1 MRKEAG
7 AERTYAGETIGELDQ
22 QSGYVT
28 EKSGNGKAVWVIA
41 IARPDLG
48 GGARGPKS
56 FGWGSAKKGQERQRN
71 PTGCVESIT

>member
-7 AERTYAGETIGELDQ
+7 AERTYAGETIGEIDQ

-41 IARPDLG
+41 IARPDLEAG
-48 GGARGPKS
+48 PEAPNHLVGDPQKRAR
-56 FGWGSAKKGQERQRN
+56 KGKETQQ
-71 PTGCVESIT
+71 VV

>member
-41 IARPDLG
+41 IAKGPTWR
-48 GGARGPKS
+48 RGPRPQIIWL
-56 FGWGSAKKGQERQRN
+56 GIRKKRARKGKETQQ
-71 PTGCVESIT
+71 VV